1 MRFKI
6 AVAWVAIAVVAGVGG
21 CSDQGPKPPLP
32 PPPDPLNVSNPV
44 QSTALAPR
52 GTAVSAAA
60 AVGTDLA
67 YVSLDPGA
75 YPGGQVAEV
84 SDSRTGSH
92 LYIAMA
98 DGGFDPVPVIAA
110 AGDAL
115 DFTIRLAAQSP
126 LTSRRV
132 VPLRANPGLVRTYP
146 PPRKRDVALNGAI
159 IMYFSEPTAKIS
171 VIGSSVHLFRGTTA
185 FAGTLSL
192 LQGTGSDAAFTA
204 AAPLAP
210 NTDYQLV
217 VTQRVRDLDGDA
229 LTAGQTVAFTTGQSS
244 TGPPASISLSLLTGR
259 DTLLNLAAGT
269 TYPVTATVRDAAG
282 NILIDQPVTWS
293 SSDPNVLTV
302 SQTGV
307 LTAAGIGFPSVPAR
321 VAALSS
327 WLSVNVSPGP
337 PASVTVSPTPATV
350 TALDTILL
358 TATVR
363 DAAGSVINYP
373 SVNWTSSA
381 TGVASVAP
389 YDGGSPG
396 TTVGTVT
403 GVNPGGVTITA
414 TSGAAS
420 GTVAVTVGP
429 AVPVASV
436 TVTPASAKLVLPGT
450 VQLAVALR
458 DANGKLL
465 YPRPTTW
472 TSDNTTVARVDANG
486 LVTPV
491 AVGSATVTATREG
504 VSGATAITV
513 DAPVLAFLSGR
524 TGPQGVYFM
533 NADGSAVASLTYA
546 ATELAWSPDGQK
558 IAFVSYGS
566 QEVLVMNADGSAPT
580 NLTNN
585 AVYHDHPTWS
595 PDGQKIAFVSAPD
608 ANYEI
613 YVMNADG
620 SAQTNLT
627 KNVAYDDTPVWS
639 PDGLKLAFLS
649 SRDGNYEV
657 YVMNAD
663 GSAQTNLTNNA
674 ADDYAP
680 AWSPDGLKLAF
691 VSARDA
697 NDEIYVMNA
706 DCSAQT
712 NLTNNAAGGDYAPA
726 WSPDG
731 QKIAFTS
738 YRDGNAEIYVMNADG
753 SAQTNLTN
761 NAADDYAP
769 AWSPDGL
776 KIAFVS
782 VRDGNQEIYVINA
795 DGSAPT
801 NLTNNAASDYLP
813 RWRP

>member
-1 MRFKI
+1 MERPMRVKI
-6 AVAWVAIAVVAGVGG
+6 AVAGVAIAVVAGGGG

-98 DGGFDPVPVIAA
+98 DGGFDPVPVIAR

-126 LTSRRV
+126 LTFRRV

-159 IMYFSEPTAKIS
+159 IMYFSEPIAKS
-171 VIGSSVHLFRGTTA
+171 SLTGSSVQLFRGTTA
-185 FAGTLSL
+185 VAGTLSL

-217 VTQRVRDLDGDA
+217 VTQGVRDLDGDA

-244 TGPPASISLSLLTGR
+244 TEPPVSISLSLLTR
-259 DTLLNLAAGT
+259 PDTLLNFAVGE
-269 TYPVTATVRDAAG
+269 TYPLTVTVRDAAG

-307 LTAAGIGFPSVPAR
+307 LTAVGIGFSSVTAR

-327 WLSVNVSPGP
+327 WLYVNVFPGP

-396 TTVGTVT
+396 TAVGTGT

-472 TSDNTTVARVDANG
+472 TSDNAAVARVDANG

-491 AVGSATVTATREG
+491 SVGSATMTATREG
-504 VSGATAITV
+504 LSDAASITV
-513 DAPVLAFLSGR
+513 DAPVLAFLSERDGS
-524 TGPQGVYFM
+524 QGVYVT
-533 NADGSAVASLTYA
+533 NADGSAVASLTSN
-546 ATELAWSPDGQK
+546 TWVDELAWLPDGRR
-558 IAFVSYGS
+558 IAFRSNR
-566 QEVLVMNADGSAPT
+566 EV
-580 NLTNN
+580 
-585 AVYHDHPTWS
+585 YF
-595 PDGQKIAFVSAPD
+595 Q
-608 ANYEI
+608 I

-627 KNVAYDDTPVWS
+627 
-639 PDGLKLAFLS
+639 
-649 SRDGNYEV
+649 
-657 YVMNAD
+657 
-663 GSAQTNLTNNA
+663 
-674 ADDYAP
+674 
-680 AWSPDGLKLAF
+680 
-691 VSARDA
+691 
-697 NDEIYVMNA
+697 
-706 DCSAQT
+706 
-712 NLTNNAAGGDYAPA
+712 
-726 WSPDG
+726 
-731 QKIAFTS
+731 
-738 YRDGNAEIYVMNADG
+738 
-753 SAQTNLTN
+753 
-761 NAADDYAP
+761 
-769 AWSPDGL
+769 
-776 KIAFVS
+776 
-782 VRDGNQEIYVINA
+782 
-795 DGSAPT
+795 
-801 NLTNNAASDYLP
+801 
-813 RWRP
+813 